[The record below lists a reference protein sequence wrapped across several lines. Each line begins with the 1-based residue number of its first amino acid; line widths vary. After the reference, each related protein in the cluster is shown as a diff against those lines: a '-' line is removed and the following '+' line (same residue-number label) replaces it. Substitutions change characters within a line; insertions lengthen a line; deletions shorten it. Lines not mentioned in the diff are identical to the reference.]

1 MPDSGRLLQYET
13 GVGAQI
19 LSDLGLKTIRL
30 MTNHP
35 RKIMG
40 LEGFGIRVVGQVP
53 VETGNFS
60 SCDVVKTE

>member
-1 MPDSGRLLQYET
+1 
-13 GVGAQI
+13 
-19 LSDLGLKTIRL
+19 